1 MKFRMAHLGYRQSPD
16 YPWDYRIELI
26 EYGIEERERLTEWL
40 NDHNIKHIPAG
51 GNTSSVIYMRAQDA
65 NLFAMRWA

>member
-40 NDHNIKHIPAG
+40 NDNNIKHVTAG
-51 GNTSSVIYMRAQDA
+51 RATAVIYMQARDA